1 MAGNDELIRLTA
13 CAVVDL
19 LSLRE
24 VSPLDLVEASLARIE
39 AVDGPVN
46 AMVTLCA
53 ERARD
58 QARRIMAS
66 PASRDDVGWLGGL
79 PLAVKDLND
88 LAGVRTTY
96 GSPIFADH
104 VPARSDIM
112 VERLE
117 SHGGIPIG
125 KSNTPEFGAGA
136 NTFNEVFGDTLN
148 PWNTTLN
155 AGGSSGGSAVA
166 LATGQV
172 WLATGSD
179 LGGSLRTP
187 ASFCSVVGLRPSPGR
202 VASGPDGIR
211 FDTLS
216 VNGPMAR
223 TVEDVGLMLDAMVG
237 WDIGDP
243 LSLEQPAVGFR
254 ESARRRQAP
263 KRIAFSPDLGVSPV
277 NRETRALC
285 EAAARR
291 FEAAGCIVEAAC
303 PDFSG
308 VPEAFQTLRALG
320 YVAGMRELYET
331 KRALLKPDVIW
342 NIERGRALDAEAI
355 GTALLRRGG
364 LYDDIAAF
372 FSRYD
377 LLLAP
382 AACTP
387 PLDIKQRWVREVE
400 GHVFEN
406 YVEWLR
412 LASVV
417 TMTSCPSLAIPA
429 GFTADGRPV
438 GLQLVGKPRGE
449 AALLSAGAVLE
460 DLLGL
465 SSLVPIE
472 PRPAGSAD
480 VLVHGR

>member
-1 MAGNDELIRLTA
+1 MAESDELIRLTA

-19 LSLRE
+19 LRRRE
-24 VSPLDLVEASLARIE
+24 VTPLQLVDASLARIE
-39 AVDGPVN
+39 AVDGAVN

-53 ERARD
+53 DRARD
-58 QARRIMAS
+58 QARRIMAE
-66 PASRDDVGWLGGL
+66 PAPTDDFRWLGGL

-88 LAGVRTTY
+88 LADVRTTY

-104 VPARSDIM
+104 VPERSDIM

-117 SHGGIPIG
+117 GHGGIPIG

-148 PWNTTLN
+148 PWNTALN

-202 VASGPDGIR
+202 VASGPDGVK
-211 FDTLS
+211 FDTLA

-223 TVEDVGLMLDAMVG
+223 TVEDIGLMLDAMAG

-243 LSLEQPAVGFR
+243 LSLEAPATGFR
-254 ESARRRQAP
+254 ESARRRQP
-263 KRIAFSPDLGVSPV
+263 PRRVAFSPDLGVTPV

-291 FEAAGCIVEAAC
+291 FEAAGCIVEEAC

-331 KRALLKPDVIW
+331 KRTLLKPDVIW
-342 NIERGRALDAEAI
+342 NIERGRALDAETIAA
-355 GTALLRRGG
+355 ALLRRSS
-364 LYDDIAAF
+364 LYDEVAAF

-387 PLDIKQRWVREVE
+387 PLDVRERWVREVE

-429 GFTADGRPV
+429 GFTTDGRPV

-460 DLLGL
+460 ELLGL
-465 SSLVPIE
+465 SSLVPID
-472 PRPAGSAD
+472 PREQGHPVRS
-480 VLVHGR
+480 

>member
-1 MAGNDELIRLTA
+1 MAENDELIRLTA
-13 CAVVDL
+13 CAAVAL
-19 LSLRE
+19 LRRRE
-24 VSPLDLVEASLARIE
+24 VTPLELVEASLTRIE

-46 AMVTLCA
+46 AMVTRCA

-66 PASRDDVGWLGGL
+66 PAPSHDFGWLGGL

-104 VPARSDIM
+104 VPVRSDIM

-202 VASGPDGIR
+202 VASGPDGIK

-223 TVEDVGLMLDAMVG
+223 TVEDIGLMLDAMAG

-243 LSLEQPAVGFR
+243 LSLEAPAIGFR

-291 FEAAGCIVEAAC
+291 FEAAGCIVEEAC

-342 NIERGRALDAEAI
+342 NIERGRALDAETIA
-355 GTALLRRGG
+355 TALLRRSR

-417 TMTSCPSLAIPA
+417 TMASCPSLAIPA

-438 GLQLVGKPRGE
+438 GLQLVGRPRGE

-472 PRPAGSAD
+472 PRPGSAD
-480 VLVHGR
+480 VLVRS